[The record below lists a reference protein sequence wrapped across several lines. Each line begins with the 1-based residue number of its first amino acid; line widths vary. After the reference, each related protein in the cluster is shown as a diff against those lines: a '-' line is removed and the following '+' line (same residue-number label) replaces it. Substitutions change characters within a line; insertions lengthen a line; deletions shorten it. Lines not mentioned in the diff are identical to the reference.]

1 MKIPEHTKNSLLYII
16 CAVIITYGIFL
27 YLQNSYQETLTKT
40 IVEEQKDR
48 QEYLATSVARNIESD
63 LDSILQRIKN
73 LALAPYF
80 TFGSSVE
87 KETLQN
93 KMRETLLNMHQI
105 IPVDELFIVFKNHTM
120 LVTSAGSSKV
130 EAFGLSAYSGS
141 KDNYFSQFLNQSLA
155 EQKTLFSVG
164 YRGQDNGTRI
174 AITTP
179 IFRED
184 NREDND
190 EYLGFVGVSTSANNL
205 IGHYGNIDD
214 LTKQRFVFYDKN
226 ATILVAVSNSSIG
239 TNFFSDQNQKGLP
252 ISEKA
257 TINQLFQKVLSGQ
270 MYTAEYDVGQGP
282 RVVTGSPIII
292 GGIPTYFLNIIT
304 PLSQIL
310 SPINE
315 LTNKALLLNIVLIVA
330 FTLSVLY
337 LVWNLMSWGNKL
349 DNKVKIRTQEL
360 EYANKS
366 LLSKSNEL
374 QRVNSQLIEINK
386 KLEINDKVQ
395 KEFVN
400 VAAHELRTPIQSIM
414 GYSELSTKLPE
425 KRVEYNNMI
434 KKNVERLSKLSDDI
448 LEVARIESG
457 TMQIEQHEFNIVD
470 LLIES
475 INDLKARLKGKH
487 LNDNISNLNIEMSLP
502 QHPVIVKGDRSKI
515 FQVISN
521 LLCNAEKFTDSGTI
535 TVGVIDDLSKKSAI
549 VSVEDTGK
557 GVDKEMVPKLFT
569 KFSAKSEHGTGL
581 GLYICKNIVE
591 AHGGSIW
598 FDETKNG
605 ARFSFSVPLA

>member
-16 CAVIITYGIFL
+16 CAVIITYGVFL

-40 IVEEQKDR
+40 IVEEQKGR

-239 TNFFSDQNQKGLP
+239 TNFFSYQNQKGLP
-252 ISEKA
+252 ISEKD

-270 MYTAEYDVGQGP
+270 MYTAEYDIGQGP

-304 PLSQIL
+304 PLSEIL

-457 TMQIEQHEFNIVD
+457 TMQIEQHDFNIVD

-475 INDLKARLKGKH
+475 VNDLKARLKGKH
-487 LNDNISNLNIEMSLP
+487 LNGNISNVNIDMSLP

-535 TVGVIDDLSKKSAI
+535 TVSVIDDLSKKSAI

-605 ARFSFSVPLA
+605 AKFSFSVPLA

>member
-40 IVEEQKDR
+40 IVEEQKGR

-105 IPVDELFIVFKNHTM
+105 LPVDELFIGFKNHSM
-120 LVTSAGSSKV
+120 LVTNAGSSKV
-130 EAFGLSAYSGS
+130 EAFGLSAFSGS

-190 EYLGFVGVSTSANNL
+190 EYLGFVGVGTSANNL

-226 ATILVAVSNSSIG
+226 ATILVSVSNNSIG
-239 TNFFSDQNQKGLP
+239 INFFSYQNQKGLP
-252 ISEKA
+252 ISEKD
-257 TINQLFQKVLSGQ
+257 TINQLFRKVLSGQ

-304 PLSQIL
+304 PLSEIL

-475 INDLKARLKGKH
+475 VNDLKARLKGKH
-487 LNDNISNLNIEMSLP
+487 LNDNISNINIDMSLP

-535 TVGVIDDLSKKSAI
+535 TVSVIDDLSKKSAI

-598 FDETKNG
+598 FEETKNG

>member
-40 IVEEQKDR
+40 IVEEQKGR

-239 TNFFSDQNQKGLP
+239 TNFFSYQNQKGLP
-252 ISEKA
+252 ISEKD

-304 PLSQIL
+304 PLSEIL

-457 TMQIEQHEFNIVD
+457 TMQIEQHDFNIVD

-475 INDLKARLKGKH
+475 VNDLKARLKGKH
-487 LNDNISNLNIEMSLP
+487 LNGNISNVNIDMSLP

-535 TVGVIDDLSKKSAI
+535 TVSVIDDLSKKSAI

>member
-40 IVEEQKDR
+40 IVEEQKGR

-239 TNFFSDQNQKGLP
+239 TNFFSYQNQKGLP
-252 ISEKA
+252 ISEKD

-487 LNDNISNLNIEMSLP
+487 LNDNISNVNIDMSLP

-535 TVGVIDDLSKKSAI
+535 TVSVIDDLSKKSAI

>member
-1 MKIPEHTKNSLLYII
+1 MKIPQLTKNSLLYII

-40 IVEEQKDR
+40 IVEEQKGR

-93 KMRETLLNMHQI
+93 KMREALLNMHQI

-239 TNFFSDQNQKGLP
+239 TNFFSYQNQKGLP
-252 ISEKA
+252 ISEKD
-257 TINQLFQKVLSGQ
+257 TINQLFRKVLSGQ

-292 GGIPTYFLNIIT
+292 GDIPTYFLNIIT

-457 TMQIEQHEFNIVD
+457 TMQIEQHDFNIVD

-475 INDLKARLKGKH
+475 VNDLKARLKGKH
-487 LNDNISNLNIEMSLP
+487 LNGNISNVNIDMSLP

-535 TVGVIDDLSKKSAI
+535 TVSVIDDLSKKSAI

-598 FDETKNG
+598 FEETKNG

>member
-1 MKIPEHTKNSLLYII
+1 VKIPEHTKNSLLYII

-40 IVEEQKDR
+40 IVEEQKGR

-80 TFGSSVE
+80 TFGGSVE
-87 KETLQN
+87 KEILQN

-105 IPVDELFIVFKNHTM
+105 LPVDELFIGFKNHSM
-120 LVTSAGSSKV
+120 LVTNAGSSKV
-130 EAFGLSAYSGS
+130 EAFGLSTFSGS

-184 NREDND
+184 NREDNG

-226 ATILVAVSNSSIG
+226 ATILVSVSNNSIG
-239 TNFFSDQNQKGLP
+239 TNFFSYQNQKGLP
-252 ISEKA
+252 ISEKD
-257 TINQLFQKVLSGQ
+257 TINQLFRKVLSGQ

-282 RVVTGSPIII
+282 RVVTGSPIIV

-304 PLSQIL
+304 PLSEIL

-487 LNDNISNLNIEMSLP
+487 LNDNISNVNIDISLP
-502 QHPVIVKGDRSKI
+502 HHPVIVKGDRSKI

>member
-40 IVEEQKDR
+40 IVEEQKGR

-120 LVTSAGSSKV
+120 LVTNAGSSKV
-130 EAFGLSAYSGS
+130 EAFGLSAFSGS

-184 NREDND
+184 NRDDND

-205 IGHYGNIDD
+205 VGHYGNIDD

-226 ATILVAVSNSSIG
+226 ATILVSVSNSSIG
-239 TNFFSDQNQKGLP
+239 TNFFSYQNQKGLP
-252 ISEKA
+252 ISEKD
-257 TINQLFQKVLSGQ
+257 TINQLFRKVLSGQ

-304 PLSQIL
+304 PLSEIL

-457 TMQIEQHEFNIVD
+457 TMQIEQHDFNIVD

-475 INDLKARLKGKH
+475 VNDLKARLKGKH
-487 LNDNISNLNIEMSLP
+487 LNDNISNVNIDMSLP

-535 TVGVIDDLSKKSAI
+535 SVSVIDDLSKKSAI

>member
-1 MKIPEHTKNSLLYII
+1 
-16 CAVIITYGIFL
+16 
-27 YLQNSYQETLTKT
+27 
-40 IVEEQKDR
+40 
-48 QEYLATSVARNIESD
+48 
-63 LDSILQRIKN
+63 
-73 LALAPYF
+73 
-80 TFGSSVE
+80 
-87 KETLQN
+87 
-93 KMRETLLNMHQI
+93 
-105 IPVDELFIVFKNHTM
+105 M
-120 LVTSAGSSKV
+120 LVTNAGSSKV
-130 EAFGLSAYSGS
+130 ESFGLSAYSGS
-141 KDNYFSQFLNQSLA
+141 KDNYFSQLLNQSLA

-239 TNFFSDQNQKGLP
+239 TNFFSYQNQKGLP
-252 ISEKA
+252 ISEKD
-257 TINQLFQKVLSGQ
+257 TINQLFRKVLSGQ

-304 PLSQIL
+304 PLSEIL

-448 LEVARIESG
+448 LEVARIES
-457 TMQIEQHEFNIVD
+457 V
-470 LLIES
+470 
-475 INDLKARLKGKH
+475 NDLKARLKGKH
-487 LNDNISNLNIEMSLP
+487 LNGNISNVNIDMSLP

-515 FQVISN
+515 FQVVSN

-535 TVGVIDDLSKKSAI
+535 TVSVIDDLSKKSAI

-605 ARFSFSVPLA
+605 ARFSFSVPIA

>member
-1 MKIPEHTKNSLLYII
+1 MKIPQLTKNSLLYII

-40 IVEEQKDR
+40 IVEEQKGR

-93 KMRETLLNMHQI
+93 KMREALLNMHQI

-239 TNFFSDQNQKGLP
+239 TNFFSYQNQKGLP
-252 ISEKA
+252 ISEKD

-304 PLSQIL
+304 PLSEIL

-457 TMQIEQHEFNIVD
+457 TMQIEQHDFNIVD

-475 INDLKARLKGKH
+475 INDLKVRLKGKH
-487 LNDNISNLNIEMSLP
+487 LNGNISNVNIDMSLP

-515 FQVISN
+515 FQVVSN

-535 TVGVIDDLSKKSAI
+535 TVSVIDDLSKKSAI

-598 FDETKNG
+598 FEETKNG

>member
-1 MKIPEHTKNSLLYII
+1 VKIPEHTKNSLLYII